1 MPRRPQAAA
10 LEPER
15 TNAERYVV
23 EAARRL
29 VGWRRWYLGL
39 PEDRELPD
47 PQQGALERV
56 LRALDAEETDHA
68 RC

>member
-1 MPRRPQAAA
+1 MSD
-10 LEPER
+10 
-15 TNAERYVV
+15 AEREVV

-47 PQQGALERV
+47 PLQGPLERAV
-56 LRALDAEETDHA
+56 RALDAEEAA
-68 RC
+68 RERV